1 MIKYFPVILFIILGG
16 TVQGQEVLS
25 GRVIDLLSGQPVTGA
40 GVQLK
45 GTSFS
50 TISNSLGEF
59 ILNRGEDTLS
69 DGNISIAGHTIR
81 WNLSASG
88 VLNIWNVAGQSLVH
102 NYKMHVGEGELVL
115 DNLVDGIYLLRAV
128 MTTGRT
134 VQFKFV
140 YFRSMVNGSSHF
152 QAKVP
157 GMPPKGSSVPDT
169 IVITRDGFHRQEYA
183 VTVSY
188 ADYKIM
194 PLSCPASTD
203 YLTEIIRAESFRLM
217 EGPPLNPVF
226 SEIRSVKIVYSIA
239 DDKIYYTNST
249 RYFIH
254 YEFARDVLG
263 YGKGHATFNQEQYTN
278 NPNRTY
284 ILATLN
290 YFTASGIYTLD
301 FFAGDE
307 LTCSQIAGVYNKVV
321 QTNFVGTKIR
331 FLANNMKWTTCN
343 NIPVITS
350 DELYA
355 GQNYQPLNPEQAYG
369 YLKKFTLGE
378 LKTGYAGRHDITVL
392 NGIPNDIAAVAGII
406 TTEFQ
411 TPLSHINVLS
421 HNRGAPNMALRD
433 GWNNPLIEALTGK
446 LVYLKVTLDTFTLR
460 EASLAEAQAFWAAR
474 EPTGVTKLQHDTTT
488 QGLVSLETAD
498 IRSVKLIGGKA
509 ANFSELMKINVPG
522 YGKLPLPE
530 GAFAIPFYYYWQHM
544 RDHSLD
550 TFINR
555 MLDESR
561 FQTDFQYRKTQ
572 LIRLQDS
579 IIALPIEPAL
589 LALVNARISEQEGY
603 ANIRFRSSTNSE
615 DIKGF
620 NGAGLYDSY
629 TGIPGD
635 PEKTIGRA
643 IKRVWASLWNE
654 AAFEEREYFKIDQ
667 TSVAMAVLVHR
678 SFPNEAANGVVITE
692 NLYNQ
697 YNPGF
702 IINVQA
708 GEISITNPEGNYI
721 PDQIIRYT
729 FDDITEYITHSNA
742 PGMQD
747 ITVLS
752 EEEITELADYCMA
765 IRNHYCNLN
774 AACQTLDI
782 EFKVDWINGERK
794 IYIKQARLY

>member
-1 MIKYFPVILFIILGG
+1 MIKYFLVILFIILGG
-16 TVQGQEVLS
+16 TVQGQEILS

-40 GVQLK
+40 GVELK
-45 GTSFS
+45 GTSLS
-50 TISNSLGEF
+50 TVSNSFGEF

-69 DGNISIAGHTIR
+69 DGNISIAGHSIR

-102 NYKMHVGEGELVL
+102 NYKMHVGEGELIL
-115 DNLVDGIYLLRAV
+115 DNLGDGIYLLRAV

-157 GMPPKGSSVPDT
+157 GMPLKGSSVPDT

-226 SEIRSVKIVYSIA
+226 SEIRSVKIVYSMA

-378 LKTGYAGRHDITVL
+378 LTTGYAGRHDITVL

-488 QGLVSLETAD
+488 QGLVRLETAD

-522 YGKLPLPE
+522 YAKLPLPE

-544 RDHSLD
+544 HDHSLD
-550 TFINR
+550 IFIRR
-555 MLDESR
+555 MLKESR

-579 IIALPIEPAL
+579 IIAMPIDPAL
-589 LALVNARISEQEGY
+589 LAMVNSRISEQEGY
-603 ANIRFRSSTNSE
+603 AYIRFRSSTNSE

-643 IKRVWASLWNE
+643 IKRVWASLWNV

-667 TSVAMAVLVHR
+667 ASVAMAVLVHR

-692 NLYNQ
+692 NLYNP

-702 IINVQA
+702 IINAQA
-708 GEISITNPEGNYI
+708 GEISITNPEGDYI

-747 ITVLS
+747 KTVLS

-765 IRNHYCNLN
+765 IRNHYCYLN
-774 AACQTLDI
+774 AACQALDI